1 MTKYLFNGT
10 KKRIYCIKHESAQA
24 LMEVAILLPILL
36 ILVLGTFDFGRVL
49 FFKIVTTN
57 AAREG
62 ANYISRN
69 TDDKTKCS
77 TTNPIYCYKD
87 TVDIVLVEAD
97 SSGLTLIP
105 TDVLITDCC
114 TSGSAVTVTVSKS
127 INLMF
132 ERTLILL
139 KIINGPITI
148 NSAARMM
155 VQ

>member
-1 MTKYLFNGT
+1 MVNQLFNGT
-10 KKRIYCIKHESAQA
+10 PRRMSSKKPESAQA

-36 ILVLGTFDFGRVL
+36 LLVLGTFDFGRLL

-69 TDDKTKCS
+69 PSDQNNCS
-77 TTNPIYCYKD
+77 GSPSVCYQATLATT
-87 TVDIVLVEAD
+87 LEEAN
-97 SSGLTLIP
+97 SSGLTLQAAN
-105 TDVLITDCC
+105 VAITDCC
-114 TSGSAVTVTVSKS
+114 TYGMPVTVTVSKS
-127 INLMF
+127 IKLIY
-132 ERTLILL
+132 EKPLILF

-148 NSAARMM
+148 HSAERMM

>member
-1 MTKYLFNGT
+1 MVNQLINGT
-10 KKRIYCIKHESAQA
+10 PKRIISKKPESAQA

-36 ILVLGTFDFGRVL
+36 LLVLGTFDFGRLL

-69 TDDKTKCS
+69 PSDKDNAYQVTLA
-77 TTNPIYCYKD
+77 TT
-87 TVDIVLVEAD
+87 LEEAN
-97 SSGLTLIP
+97 SSGLTLQAAN
-105 TDVLITDCC
+105 VAITDCC
-114 TSGSAVTVTVSKS
+114 TSGSPVTVTVSKS
-127 INLMF
+127 IKLIY
-132 ERTLILL
+132 EKPLILF

-148 NSAARMM
+148 HSAERMM